1 MRYHSDSGVG
11 LFSSEERLSELS
23 ALGDPLLTLSRHIDF
38 EFFRPTLE
46 QALYGH
52 YDGSKGGRP
61 PFDPVLMFK
70 VLVLQR
76 LYNLSDDAVE
86 YQIKDRLSF
95 MRFLGLDFA
104 SRVPDAKTIWLFRD
118 QLQRHDLVKQL
129 FDEMNADLEG
139 RNIIANA
146 GQIVDASF
154 VEVPRQRNTRIENE
168 EIKAGSVPADWNEN
182 PHKLCQKDTDA
193 RWTKKNQE
201 TFFGY
206 KNHVLCD
213 RKSKLIKEY
222 AVTDAAVHDAVVIP
236 QLIAAGKADHQTLYA
251 DKAYRSAAIE
261 EKLASHQIKSRV
273 HYKAARNRPLTAAQQ
288 VSNQARSRKRA
299 RIEHIFGF
307 ITNSMGGIFARCCS
321 QARNEVV
328 IGLMNLTYNL
338 CRMTQ
343 INKQLRP
350 IRA

>member
-1 MRYHSDSGVG
+1 MRYHSDSVVG
-11 LFSSEERLSELS
+11 LFSSEERLCELS
-23 ALGDPLLTLSRHIDF
+23 ALGDPLVTLLRHIDF

-46 QALYGH
+46 QVLYGR

-95 MRFLGLDFA
+95 MRFLGLNFA
-104 SRVPDAKTIWLFRD
+104 SRVPDAKTVWLFRN
-118 QLQRHDLVKQL
+118 QLQQHDLVRKL
-129 FDEMNADLEG
+129 FDEMNADLER

-154 VEVPRQRNTRIENE
+154 VEVPRQRNSKAENE
-168 EIKAGSVPADWNEN
+168 QIKAGSVPADWQQN

-193 RWTKKNQE
+193 RWAKKNQE

-206 KNHVLCD
+206 KDHVLCD

-222 AVTDAAVHDAVVIP
+222 AVTDAAVHDVVVIP
-236 QLIAAGKADHQTLYA
+236 DLIASGKADHQTLYA
-251 DKAYRSAAIE
+251 DKAYRSADIE
-261 EKLASHQIKSRV
+261 EKLAGRQIKSRV
-273 HYKAARNRPLTAAQQ
+273 HYKAARNRPLSAAQQ
-288 VSNQARSRKRA
+288 LSNQARSRKRA

-328 IGLMNLTYNL
+328 IGLINLTYNL
-338 CRMTQ
+338 CRVTQ

-350 IRA
+350 VTA